1 MRRRVRWSP
10 KNGSSTIRGGERRVV
25 VTKQLPG
32 ERWLE
37 LLVAAGC
44 SVEVCTSPAVLTIEE
59 ISERI
64 GSSCDGVIGQLTE
77 GCRTT
82 SAALS
87 IDRSSCAGSATS
99 CRSAATAKVAETVS
113 QMRKTKFN

>member
-1 MRRRVRWSP
+1 MVAEEWVVHNP
-10 KNGSSTIRGGERRVV
+10 GGERRVV

-32 ERWLE
+32 DRWLE

-77 GCRTT
+77 EPSFDEDYLQQGPGGEKHAERF
-82 SAALS
+82 AA
-87 IDRSSCAGSATS
+87 
-99 CRSAATAKVAETVS
+99 V
-113 QMRKTKFN
+113 